1 MTLRL
6 PKDIEAL
13 VQARADAGGFATA
26 EEVLRDAMRPWLE
39 AERRRQEA
47 LRVVREKIAQGDA
60 DASDIDAEEVS
71 ARLDRLAASIAKTSP
86 DAA

>member
-6 PKDIEAL
+6 PKDIDAL

-26 EEVLRDAMRPWLE
+26 EEALRDAMRPWLE
-39 AERRRQEA
+39 AEQRRQES
-47 LRVVREKIAQGDA
+47 LRLIREKIAQGDTDPIDIGA
-60 DASDIDAEEVS
+60 DEVA
-71 ARLDRLAASIAKTSP
+71 ARLDRIAASIAKTSP

>member
-6 PKDIEAL
+6 PKDIDAL

-39 AERRRQEA
+39 AEQKRQES
-47 LRVVREKIAQGDA
+47 LRLIREKIAQGDT
-60 DASDIDAEEVS
+60 DPSDIGAAEVS
-71 ARLDRLAASIAKTSP
+71 ARLDRIAASIAKTAP

>member
-39 AERRRQEA
+39 AERKRQEA
-47 LRVVREKIAQGDA
+47 LRLVREKIAQGDA

>member
-6 PKDIEAL
+6 PKDIDAL
-13 VQARADAGGFATA
+13 VQARADAGAFATA

-39 AERRRQEA
+39 AEQRRQEA
-47 LRVVREKIAQGDA
+47 LHVIREKIAQGDA
-60 DASDIDAEEVS
+60 DPSDIGADDVS
-71 ARLDRLAASIAKTSP
+71 ARLDRLAASIATTSP

>member
-6 PKDIEAL
+6 PKDIDAL

-39 AERRRQEA
+39 AEQKRQES
-47 LRVVREKIAQGDA
+47 LRLIREKIAQGDTDPTDIGA
-60 DASDIDAEEVS
+60 DEVS
-71 ARLDRLAASIAKTSP
+71 ARLDRIAASIAKTAP
-86 DAA
+86 DTA

>member
-6 PKDIEAL
+6 PKDIDAL

-39 AERRRQEA
+39 AEQERQEN
-47 LRVVREKIAQGDA
+47 LRLIREKITQGDA
-60 DASDIDAEEVS
+60 DPTDIGADEASAL
-71 ARLDRLAASIAKTSP
+71 LDRIAASIAKSSP

>member
-13 VQARADAGGFATA
+13 VQARVGAGGFATA
-26 EEVLRDAMRPWLE
+26 EEVLRDAMKPWLD
-39 AERRRQEA
+39 AEQRRQEA
-47 LRVVREKIAQGDA
+47 LRAVRDKIAEGDA
-60 DASDIDAEEVS
+60 DPVDLSADEVS
-71 ARLDRLAASIAKTSP
+71 ARLDSLAITAAKRPS

>member
-6 PKDIEAL
+6 PKDIDAL

-39 AERRRQEA
+39 AEQKRQEG
-47 LRVVREKIAQGDA
+47 LRVIREKIAQGDA
-60 DASDIDAEEVS
+60 DPTDVGADEVS
-71 ARLDRLAASIAKTSP
+71 SRLDRIAASIVKSSP

>member
-6 PKDIEAL
+6 PKDIDAL
-13 VQARADAGGFATA
+13 VRARADAGGFATA

-39 AERRRQEA
+39 AEQNRQEG
-47 LRVVREKIAQGDA
+47 LRLIREKIAEGDT
-60 DASDIDAEEVS
+60 DPTDIDADEVS

>member
-6 PKDIEAL
+6 PKDIDAL

-39 AERRRQEA
+39 AEQKRQEG
-47 LRVVREKIAQGDA
+47 LRAIREKIAQGDA
-60 DASDIDAEEVS
+60 DPTDVSAGEVS
-71 ARLDRLAASIAKTSP
+71 ARLDRIAASIAKSSP

>member
-6 PKDIEAL
+6 PKDIDAL
-13 VQARADAGGFATA
+13 VRARADAGGFATA

-39 AERRRQEA
+39 AEQNRQEG
-47 LRVVREKIAQGDA
+47 LRLIREKIAEGDTDPTDIGA
-60 DASDIDAEEVS
+60 DEVS
-71 ARLDRLAASIAKTSP
+71 ARLDRLAASIPKTSP

>member
-6 PKDIEAL
+6 PKDIDAL

-39 AERRRQEA
+39 AEQKRQED
-47 LRVVREKIAQGDA
+47 LRLIREKIAEGDTDPTDIGA
-60 DASDIDAEEVS
+60 DEVS

>member
-6 PKDIEAL
+6 PKDIDAL
-13 VQARADAGGFATA
+13 VRARADAGGFATA

-39 AERRRQEA
+39 AERKRQEE
-47 LRVVREKIAQGDA
+47 LRLIREKIAEGDTDPTDIGA
-60 DASDIDAEEVS
+60 DEVS

>member
-6 PKDIEAL
+6 PEDIEAL

-39 AERRRQEA
+39 AEQKRQEA
-47 LRVVREKIAQGDA
+47 LRVIREKITQGDA
-60 DASDIDAEEVS
+60 DPSDISAEEVS
-71 ARLDRLAASIAKTSP
+71 ARLDRLASSIAKTSP

>member
-6 PKDIEAL
+6 PKDIDAL
-13 VQARADAGGFATA
+13 VQARADAGAFATA

-39 AERRRQEA
+39 AEQRRQDG
-47 LRVVREKIAQGDA
+47 LRVIREKIAQGDVDLA
-60 DASDIDAEEVS
+60 DIGADEVS
-71 ARLDRLAASIAKTSP
+71 ARLDRLAVSIAKTSP